1 MNAIAL
7 TENPASDY
15 RAAMQQAAVAFLYR
29 QRGQHLAGDNQV
41 LENCARYLAQSLEVP
56 AHLVQRI
63 AELAVAEFESMT
75 TGRVTRLGIYPSS
88 GLVRYQVWLLD
99 TRTQKRYPVPARFLP
114 ARLLTSRNTS
124 H

>member
-41 LENCARYLAQSLEVP
+41 LENCARYLSQSLEVP
-56 AHLVQRI
+56 APLVQRI

-75 TGRVTRLGIYPSS
+75 IKRVAWLGVYPGS
-88 GLVRYQVWLLD
+88 GPYRSLIWLLD
-99 TRTQKRYPVPARFLP
+99 NRTQKRHPVPARFLP
-114 ARLLTSRNTS
+114 ARMLTSRNT
-124 H
+124 